1 MKLILA
7 QGNPEKRYE
16 NTRHNVGWHVLDAL
30 ASREGAEW
38 KLDKKHNADIALFH
52 HNGEKTLLVKPMT
65 YYNETGRTAQSLV
78 QFFKLEPSTDVAVLH
93 DDLALPFGTLRI
105 REKGRDAGN
114 NGIKSLNAHLG
125 ADYTRIRIGI
135 WNELRD
141 RMNDADFVLSAFS
154 KKEQEQLQASVIPA
168 TIKFVDRFLDGKL
181 EAVSLQSLP
190 QDPPQELEKP
200 EAI

>member
-52 HNGEKTLLVKPMT
+52 HNGEKTLLVKPRT

-78 QFFKLEPSTDVAVLH
+78 QFFKFNPATDIAVLH

-105 REKGRDAGN
+105 RGKGSDAGN
-114 NGIKSLNAHLG
+114 NGVKSLNAHLG
-125 ADYTRIRIGI
+125 PDYARIRVGV
-135 WNELRD
+135 WNEKRD
-141 RMNDADFVLSAFS
+141 LIDDASFVLSNFS
-154 KKEQEQLQASVIPA
+154 SEEQKTLNEGLIPEI
-168 TIKFVDRFLDGKL
+168 IKLVNVFVKGEL
-181 EAVSLQSLP
+181 EAHSA
-190 QDPPQELEKP
+190 KIN
-200 EAI
+200 A